1 MEERGVLNFKCEL
14 CDVTVFGKKNMDSHI
29 EGKKHLSKVA
39 TVTLAGKTRAQSHEQ
54 FVVVVY
60 YAPLDPFRLALIV
73 LTEKNSF

>member
-39 TVTLAGKTRAQSHEQ
+39 TVTLAGKTRSND
-54 FVVVVY
+54 VVEWCFYLGY
-60 YAPLDPFRLALIV
+60 Y
-73 LTEKNSF
+73 